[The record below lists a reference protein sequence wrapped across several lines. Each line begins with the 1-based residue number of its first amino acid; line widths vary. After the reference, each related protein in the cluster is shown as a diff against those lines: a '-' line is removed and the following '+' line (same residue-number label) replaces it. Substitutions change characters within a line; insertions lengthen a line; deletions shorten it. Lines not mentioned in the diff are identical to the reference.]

1 VKPSPVFL
9 RYLAFQVPG
18 FCLAG
23 IGLLLLV
30 RWTSLGEAGGWL
42 LFALWVAKDLAMYPW
57 LRIGYEPRAAVGGVD
72 SLLGAAGV
80 VLTGLAAEAP
90 GQVRVGPERWNARLV
105 GSSGELAPGAAVRV
119 VDVDGLTLVVE
130 GVEP

>member
-9 RYLAFQVPG
+9 RYLAFQLPG
-18 FCLAG
+18 ICLAG
-23 IGLLLLV
+23 IGLSLLV

-57 LRIGYEPRAAVGGVD
+57 LRIGYETRAGAGGVD

-80 VLTGLAAEAP
+80 ALTGLAAEAP